1 MTLGPDTVTARHH
14 TDPHAPRRV
23 TKQSGRWYNVNGVDY
38 PSVTNFMGVIDKSGA
53 LMHWATNLER
63 EHVLNTAAKFYRN
76 GIAMPPL
83 DEDAF
88 RESLRGELGGFA
100 HRNTSKAA
108 MGIGNEAHDAIEQW
122 VADKLDQPVASP
134 IDVDAM
140 SQEAQLAYESFLA
153 WAKDAD
159 LRPIAAEVV
168 VYSDTNQYA
177 GTADLIALVNGES
190 TLLDWKTSKRVYV
203 THLMQCVAYQ
213 VAWQEMGNRPLS
225 GAYVV
230 RLPKDLNAASWDVE
244 VVTVPSVE
252 EMWPGV
258 EASLNLWRFLHEW
271 DHR

>member
-1 MTLGPDTVTARHH
+1 MTLSPATVTARHH
-14 TDPHAPRRV
+14 ADPQAPRRV
-23 TKQSGRWYNVNGVDY
+23 SKKSGRWYNVNGVDY
-38 PSVTNFMGVIDKSGA
+38 PSVTNFMGVIDKSGP
-53 LMHWATNLER
+53 LMHWSTNLER
-63 EHVLNTAAKFYRN
+63 EHVLNTAARFYRK

-88 RESLRGELGGFA
+88 RESVRGELGTFA
-100 HRNTSKAA
+100 HRQTSKQAQD
-108 MGIGNEAHDAIEQW
+108 IGTEAHDAIEQW
-122 VADKLDQPVASP
+122 VFQKLDQPVASP

-159 LRPIAAEVV
+159 LQPIAAEVV
-168 VYSDTNQYA
+168 LYSDINQYA
-177 GTADLIALVNGES
+177 GTADLIALVNGKP

-203 THLMQCVAYQ
+203 THKMQCVAYQ
-213 VAWQEMGNRPLS
+213 VAWQEMGNQPLA

-230 RLPKDLNAASWDVE
+230 RLPKDLTAESWDCE

-258 EASLNLWRFLHEW
+258 EAALNLWRFLQQW
-271 DHR
+271 DKR